1 MPKYAAYNT
10 TALQPTPVAAWY
22 DGDRVNHIDF
32 TTPGFI
38 EITEDQWD
46 TRNDKVWCVSGSSL
60 VEYVAPSAD
69 INAVRVTQSRILSS
83 ACQRQI
89 VSGFSSSALGAANT
103 YASALLDQQNLIQA
117 AQNSNGGLLIVN
129 TTNSWQLVRHTQEE
143 AQQVLADFI
152 IFKDNNRSKLSTYIS
167 KVDAA
172 TRIND
177 VQSIV
182 WN

>member
-38 EITEDQWD
+38 EITEDQWA
-46 TRNDKVWCVSGSSL
+46 TRNDKVWCVLGSSL
-60 VEYVAPSAD
+60 VEYIALSAD
-69 INAVRVTQSRILSS
+69 INAVRATQSRVLSF
-83 ACQRQI
+83 ACQQQI
-89 VSGFSSSALGAANT
+89 VSGFSSSALDAENT

-117 AQNSNGGLLIVN
+117 AQNANGGLLIVN
-129 TTNSWQLVRHTQEE
+129 TKNVCQLIRHTQAE

-167 KVDAA
+167 KIDAA
-172 TRIND
+172 TSINNI
-177 VQSIV
+177 QSIV